1 MLHVDGTRVH
11 HELSRKYYWP
21 NMVKQIKAICKAC
34 QACQA
39 AKVRRQQLSAAFEQA
54 DKEELPLPR
63 QAYGIDFY
71 GHTHGEI
78 LVALDL
84 CTREV
89 SLWFLPDR
97 KMEGVAK
104 ALLSGII
111 FQKGVP
117 LIFVNDEAQEFVGGV
132 VHSMNRYLGIKQ
144 ITTGGHNPRSNAN
157 VERFMQHLTSCLTK
171 CDDTQYRNV
180 KDYLPAIAFAHT

>member
-1 MLHVDGTRVH
+1 MHLPVD
-11 HELSRKYYWP
+11 
-21 NMVKQIKAICKAC
+21 I
-34 QACQA
+34 
-39 AKVRRQQLSAAFEQA
+39 
-54 DKEELPLPR
+54 PR

-78 LVALDL
+78 LVAIDL
-84 CTREV
+84 WTREV

-104 ALLSGII
+104 ALLPGII

-132 VHSMNRYLGIKQ
+132 VCQNIGA
-144 ITTGGHNPRSNAN
+144 TG
-157 VERFMQHLTSCLTK
+157 
-171 CDDTQYRNV
+171 
-180 KDYLPAIAFAHT
+180 

>member
-1 MLHVDGTRVH
+1 MIKHEIEFSFPKCQRQRLVVKENETMLHVDGTSVH
-11 HELSRKYYWP
+11 HELSRKFYWS
-21 NMVKQIKAICKAC
+21 NMIKQIKAICKAC
-34 QACQA
+34 QQCQA

-54 DKEELPLPR
+54 DKEDLPLPR

-78 LVALDL
+78 LVAIDL

-132 VHSMNRYLGIKQ
+132 VHSMNRYLGIK
-144 ITTGGHNPRSNAN
+144 
-157 VERFMQHLTSCLTK
+157 
-171 CDDTQYRNV
+171 
-180 KDYLPAIAFAHT
+180 

>member
-1 MLHVDGTRVH
+1 MA
-11 HELSRKYYWP
+11 
-21 NMVKQIKAICKAC
+21 NQIKAICKAC
-34 QACQA
+34 QSCQT
-39 AKVRRQQLSAAFEQA
+39 AKVRRQHLSAAFELA
-54 DKEELPLPR
+54 AKEDLPLPR

-104 ALLSGII
+104 ALLSGLI
-111 FQKGVP
+111 FQKGFP
-117 LIFVNDEAQEFVGGV
+117 RIFVNDAAKEFVEV
-132 VHSMNRYLGIKQ
+132 TVLSK
-144 ITTGGHNPRSNAN
+144 A
-157 VERFMQHLTSCLTK
+157 
-171 CDDTQYRNV
+171 
-180 KDYLPAIAFAHT
+180 